1 MIDSAEGGKDG
12 IATPIDGQRRKERVA
27 LLSVVSNTSL
37 VIMKL
42 IVGVAIGSVSVI
54 SEAIHSGVDLLA
66 AIIALFSVKTSS
78 LPADGKHPFGHGKI
92 ENISGTVEALLIF
105 VAAGWI
111 IWEAVN
117 KLLDPKPLETA
128 GWGVVVMLVSAA
140 ANSVVARMLFTVGKE
155 TDSIALMADGWHL
168 RTDVYTSIGVMAG
181 LAVIWIAHLLLPDP
195 DIDWID
201 PVAAIGV
208 AFLIIKAAWDL
219 TRQSAGGLMDETL
232 PPEEDEEIRQL
243 IHSQLPAVHGF
254 HQLRTR
260 KAGPFRFI
268 EVHIQVDAK
277 MSVGTAH
284 RLNQEL
290 VKRIRERFR
299 NATVTVH
306 TEPCDGACPEKCLAG
321 CILTE
326 EERTRI
332 RQRAVDAPKTTTGH
346 PE

>member
-1 MIDSAEGGKDG
+1 MSPSKAEDNRG
-12 IATPIDGQRRKERVA
+12 TPVDGQKRKELVA
-27 LLSVVSNTSL
+27 LLSVISNTTL
-37 VIMKL
+37 VIIKL
-42 IVGVAIGSVSVI
+42 IVGVVIGSVSVI

-66 AIIALFSVKTSS
+66 SVIALFSVKTSS
-78 LPADGKHPFGHGKI
+78 IPADGKHPFGHGKI

-111 IWEAVN
+111 IWEAVH

-128 GWGVVVMLVSAA
+128 GWGVVVMLVSAVV
-140 ANSVVARMLFTVGKE
+140 NSIVARTLFKVGKE
-155 TDSIALMADGWHL
+155 TDSSALMADGWHL
-168 RTDVYTSIGVMAG
+168 RTDVDTSAGVMAG
-181 LAVIWIAHLLLPDP
+181 LVVIWTAHLILPDP
-195 DIDWID
+195 DIDWLD

-208 AFLIIKAAWDL
+208 AGLIIKAAWDL

-243 IHSQLPAVHGF
+243 IRSQLPAVHGF

-306 TEPCDGACPEKCLAG
+306 TEPCDGTCPEKCLAG
-321 CILTE
+321 CLLTDA
-326 EERTRI
+326 ERTPI
-332 RQRAVDAPKTTTGH
+332 RQTAVDAPKKTTGN
-346 PE
+346 PA